1 MKINVSLNGHNK
13 RRFMI
18 LKEKAIL
25 AICKAKSKTKG
36 VLDVATLG
44 AKYDISGATV
54 RRVWARNKE
63 LCK

>member
-1 MKINVSLNGHNK
+1 
-13 RRFMI
+13 MI
-18 LKEKAIL
+18 LKEKSII

-44 AKYDISGATV
+44 AKYGISGATV
-54 RRVWARNKE
+54 RRVWARNRE